1 MAATKRIVVAGGS
14 GFLGSRICKS
24 AVARG
29 WEVVSLSRHG
39 EPAWGTVTLSSHAP
53 RWAKSVEWAKADI
66 LKPATYKPFLKDASA
81 VVHSMGI
88 LLEAD
93 YKGIV
98 QGRESVISGLQKLFA
113 TSRPGS
119 QNPLQRQE
127 GEELTAFSG
136 GQLTYELMNRD
147 SAVALAQEAVYENV
161 PTFAFISAAAGA
173 PVVPERYV
181 TSKRDAEA
189 LISSNLPDLRSI
201 FIRPTFMYDSSR
213 KLTLPIALGGIV
225 GSEVNA
231 LLGGR
236 LSFLGMM
243 TAKPLNVNIVS
254 EAVVEAIGDDNVQ
267 GVVGPKKIETLA
279 TKGWR
284 RSML

>member
-127 GEELTAFSG
+127 GEELTFSG

-189 LISSNLPDLRSI
+189 LISSSLPDLRSI

-254 EAVVEAIGDDNVQ
+254 EAVVEAIGDDNAQ

>member
-1 MAATKRIVVAGGS
+1 
-14 GFLGSRICKS
+14 
-24 AVARG
+24 
-29 WEVVSLSRHG
+29 
-39 EPAWGTVTLSSHAP
+39 
-53 RWAKSVEWAKADI
+53 
-66 LKPATYKPFLKDASA
+66 
-81 VVHSMGI
+81 MGI

-127 GEELTAFSG
+127 GEELTFSG

-147 SAVALAQEAVYENV
+147 SGWFGTRFSIFYRVIINYANVFTATAVALAQEAVYENV

-189 LISSNLPDLRSI
+189 LISSSLPDLRSI

-254 EAVVEAIGDDNVQ
+254 EAVVEAIGDDNAQ